1 MRAVRIEIKQ
11 VMANYKLAG
20 TTKNVMTYSLPQ
32 PSTVIGAL
40 HYACGYK
47 EWHDMSVAI
56 QGNFSSMNSHLTQYQ
71 TFLPKTDDRGEL
83 CVVSSE
89 NYRGNG
95 VKVVAKA
102 LKQGSSIKK
111 GKDIEVYD
119 TSLYS
124 DYVSGS
130 DKDTNYMTRIS
141 TMVSVETLS
150 DVNLLV
156 YVTSKDETVLSD
168 IMENIY
174 NIRHIGRSEDIAHIM
189 NYNLVE
195 LTTKELD
202 VNETEACCKNMAYVP
217 MSAVLND
224 IVNVKVGNR
233 DSVGTKYYLTNK
245 YTLEQVGK
253 TGNFK
258 RVFRFEDKIPAM
270 LIEDFYADTFSS
282 EDGIYL
288 DDSTDERN
296 IVCFLNKTVKE
307 YDL

>member
-130 DKDTNYMTRIS
+130 DKETNYMTRIS

-156 YVTSKDETVLSD
+156 YVTSKDETVFSD